1 MVQETVKKSQK
12 ERINDK
18 YGAMCDY
25 YANLLARCIE
35 SVRSNEI
42 LSKLD
47 PMGQKTSATTLFIR
61 VAARMD
67 QTDKEKLTSEQML
80 NISAVKAQALKAV
93 NS

>member
-1 MVQETVKKSQK
+1 MTNTVVKKSQK

-35 SVRSNEI
+35 SVRINEI

-61 VAARMD
+61 VSARMD

-80 NISAVKAQALKAV
+80 NISTVKAQALKAV

>member
-1 MVQETVKKSQK
+1 MTNTVVKKSQK

-61 VAARMD
+61 VSARMD

-80 NISAVKAQALKAV
+80 NISTVKAQALKAV

>member
-1 MVQETVKKSQK
+1 MTNTVVKKSQK

-61 VAARMD
+61 VSARMD

>member
-1 MVQETVKKSQK
+1 MTDTVVKKSQK

-61 VAARMD
+61 VSARMD

>member
-35 SVRSNEI
+35 SVRINESPQTCMRI
-42 LSKLD
+42 D
-47 PMGQKTSATTLFIR
+47 ENHTNAQEFIIIYR
-61 VAARMD
+61 NP
-67 QTDKEKLTSEQML
+67 SESIRTNKNQ
-80 NISAVKAQALKAV
+80 
-93 NS
+93 

>member
-61 VAARMD
+61 VSARMD

-80 NISAVKAQALKAV
+80 NISAVRAQALKAV

>member
-1 MVQETVKKSQK
+1 MTDTVVKKSQK

-61 VAARMD
+61 VSARMD

-80 NISAVKAQALKAV
+80 NISAVKAQALKAI

>member
-1 MVQETVKKSQK
+1 MTNTVIKKSQK

-61 VAARMD
+61 VSARMD

>member
-61 VAARMD
+61 VSARMD

>member
-1 MVQETVKKSQK
+1 MTNTVVKKSQK

-35 SVRSNEI
+35 SVRINET

-47 PMGQKTSATTLFIR
+47 PMGQKNFCDYSIH
-61 VAARMD
+61 
-67 QTDKEKLTSEQML
+67 
-80 NISAVKAQALKAV
+80 
-93 NS
+93 